1 MDRVHSNVMKVDH
14 SPAAP
19 DEGSVRGAGLKV
31 MRTEVSVLMLQETRC
46 QVLRGADF
54 SCHYHSASELS
65 QLKGLLCHFGPD
77 PQSAIRKTQGLTRE
91 AGRSIDPGSLLSACY
106 FSDELLEKSDDH
118 YLKDWV

>member
-1 MDRVHSNVMKVDH
+1 MYHVHSSIMTVDQ

-31 MRTEVSVLMLQETRC
+31 MRTEVSVLMLQKRRC

-65 QLKGLLCHFGPD
+65 QLKGLLCHFGPY
-77 PQSAIRKTQGLTRE
+77 PQSAIRKT
-91 AGRSIDPGSLLSACY
+91 
-106 FSDELLEKSDDH
+106 
-118 YLKDWV
+118 